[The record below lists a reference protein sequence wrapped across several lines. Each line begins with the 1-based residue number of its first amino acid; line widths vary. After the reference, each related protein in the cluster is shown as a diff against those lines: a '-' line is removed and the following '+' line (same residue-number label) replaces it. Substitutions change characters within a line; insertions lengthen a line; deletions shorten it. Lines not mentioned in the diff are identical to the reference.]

1 MDYEWIQECFGRY
14 PAGSWD
20 GIKSMETKQG
30 ILAGELMACL
40 KSLINTEIVY
50 TVYPRKAGREV

>member
-1 MDYEWIQECFGRY
+1 MANPGENR
-14 PAGSWD
+14 D